1 MEILDVDSN
10 VKMMAN
16 VLVMLKINNDNYM
29 FYAIN
34 RDDEQDN
41 VFVSKLVK
49 NSEGYTTSYE
59 FVNGEKESLDSIFSM
74 LINNDDLKDN
84 KNIEIVKDLELA
96 MYNKFSSNICYV
108 ASCSKNIINNVI
120 SKYGE
125 SSSSRVIVKKPEE
138 NDSINYNNLF
148 LVLFG
153 ILVLIV
159 CFWIVY
165 ISLIK

>member
-16 VLVMLKINNDNYM
+16 VLVRVKINNDNYI
-29 FYAIN
+29 FYTIN
-34 RDDEQDN
+34 RDAEQDN

-49 NSEGYTTSYE
+49 NSEGYTTRHD
-59 FVNGEKESLDSIFSM
+59 FVNGEKESLDSFFAM
-74 LINNDDLKDN
+74 LINNEDFSNN

-96 MYNKFSSNICYV
+96 MYNKFSSNECYV
-108 ASCSKNIINNVI
+108 ASCSKNIIDNINSEYGSSNL
-120 SKYGE
+120 SK
-125 SSSSRVIVKKPEE
+125 VIVKKPME

-153 ILVLIV
+153 IIVLIV
-159 CFWIVY
+159 CGWVIY
-165 ISLIK
+165 ISLVK